1 MNRSIR
7 FLLVGITVVSLS
19 SWTGACHVAHAV
31 DQTAPLSLVLQDM
44 VREALARN
52 PELVAARKE
61 WEAATNRIAQAR
73 SLDDPILSVH
83 LWNFPQTFNVTQT
96 QNSIFGLSQN
106 LPFPGKLALKSEIAS
121 RSAEMTEQV
130 LHGKERE
137 LITRLKQAY
146 YDLFLAHK
154 AIQIHHEQVEL
165 LRQFVEITNAK
176 FRTGK
181 GSQADVLKAQ
191 VELSVLHQ
199 QLPVL
204 EQRRETAAALLNTF
218 LDRDPLSPL
227 GVPQEPPLIP
237 LNTTIDDLHRLALNT
252 RPELKA
258 AELTVRHSEQSRALA
273 QRQYY
278 PDFNVAFQRFQNFQA
293 NDGFGAYVAMTIPFS
308 FWTKPKYDAGVQEAA
323 ASVAAAQAQQ
333 HKLENLTRF
342 QVKDLLAKVRATEQV
357 AMLYHTTILPQAVQ
371 NLEASRVG
379 YRTGKGG
386 FLDLI
391 DTQRA
396 WRGFQ
401 HEYYRA
407 LVEREHRLAELEQV
421 IGSDLSGT
429 SQERRSD
436 YESGHTQ

>member
-1 MNRSIR
+1 MTRSIR
-7 FLLVGITVVSLS
+7 FLLVAITVVSLS

-31 DQTAPLSLVLQDM
+31 DQTAQLSLVLQDL

-52 PELVAARKE
+52 PELVAARKH
-61 WEAATNRIAQAR
+61 WEAASQRIVQAR
-73 SLDDPILSVH
+73 SLDDPTLSVH

-121 RSAEMTEQV
+121 RSAEMTEQA

-137 LITRLKQAY
+137 LIARLKEAY
-146 YDLFLAHK
+146 YDLFLVHK
-154 AIQIHHEQVEL
+154 TIQIHHEQVEL

-204 EQRRETAAALLNTF
+204 EQRRETAAALLNML

-227 GVPQEPPLIP
+227 GVPQEPSLMPLD
-237 LNTTIDDLHRLALNT
+237 TTIDNLHRLALDT

-258 AELTVRHSEQSRALA
+258 AELAVRHSEQTRALA

-308 FWTKPKYDAGVQEAA
+308 FWTKPKYDAGLQEAA
-323 ASVAAAQAQQ
+323 ASVEAARAQR
-333 HKLENLTRF
+333 HTLENMTRF
-342 QVKDLLAKVRATEQV
+342 QVNDILAKVRASEQV
-357 AMLYHTTILPQAVQ
+357 ARLYHTTILPQAVQ
-371 NLEASRVG
+371 NLEAARAG
-379 YRTGKGG
+379 YRVGKGG

-421 IGSDLSGT
+421 IGTDLNGNS
-429 SQERRSD
+429 
-436 YESGHTQ
+436 